1 VRCTGGSRST
11 GCDGSGERVTGRHA
25 HLTGLVLLT
34 GLVPTIAAV
43 SLLWRSGLEPT
54 ARHLLAVSLV
64 AIWLVL
70 VLVVRTRTRYH
81 LRTLSNLLAA
91 LREGDYSFR
100 ARQVSRADPFGEV
113 ITEVNLLAR
122 TLRQQRV
129 EDLEATS
136 LVRKVMAEID
146 VAVFAFDGSN
156 RLRQVNA
163 AGEELY
169 SGAIDLI
176 GKSAEDLGLENCLV
190 GSPAR
195 TVELEIGGSI
205 ARWEMRRGSFRQHG
219 RPNHLLVL
227 SDVSRALQAE
237 ESAAWKRL
245 IRVIGHELN
254 NSLAPITSL
263 AGSLERVVDQDP
275 LPEDW
280 RSDLGSGLQVIAS
293 RVEALNRFMGDC
305 SRLAKLPHPT
315 ISPVNIVTS
324 IRNVVKLEK
333 RVTVVIEDGPP
344 AMVEGDQDQLEQVM
358 INLLRNAVEASQETD
373 GEVRIRWR
381 SEAGFVEVVI
391 SDEGP
396 GLPDSVNLF
405 VPFFTTKPSGSGIGL
420 FLSRQ
425 IAEAHGGSVSVRNHE
440 HGPGCDATLRIPATR
455 VDPTSDLG
463 KRSHL
468 TQGIH

>member
-1 VRCTGGSRST
+1 MTKRHGGL
-11 GCDGSGERVTGRHA
+11 A
-25 HLTGLVLLT
+25 GLVLLT
-34 GLVPTIAAV
+34 GLIPTIAAGY
-43 SLLWRSGLEPT
+43 LIWRSGLPPT
-54 ARHLLAVSLV
+54 SRYFLVGSLV
-64 AIWLVL
+64 ATWLLLVL
-70 VLVVRTRTRYH
+70 ILRTRTRYH

-113 ITEVNLLAR
+113 ITEVNLLAQ

-136 LVRKVMAEID
+136 LVREVMAEID
-146 VAVFAFDGSN
+146 VAVFAFDASN

-163 AGEELY
+163 AGEELFRDA
-169 SGAIDLI
+169 SDLV
-176 GKSAEDLGLENCLV
+176 GKSASALGLAGCLV
-190 GSPAR
+190 GPPAR
-195 TVELEIGGSI
+195 TVELEIYGSKG
-205 ARWEMRRGSFRQHG
+205 RWEMRRGSFRQHG

-237 ESAAWKRL
+237 ELEAWKRL

-305 SRLAKLPHPT
+305 SRLAKLPDPT

-324 IRNVVKLEK
+324 IHNVAKLEK
-333 RVTVVIEDGPP
+333 RLSVIVDAGPP
-344 AMVEGDQDQLEQVM
+344 TMVDGDQDQLEQVM
-358 INLLRNAVEASQETD
+358 INLLKNAVEASLETN
-373 GEVRIRWR
+373 GEVRIRWET
-381 SEAGFVEVVI
+381 EAGFVKVVI
-391 SDEGP
+391 RDDGP
-396 GLPDSVNLF
+396 GLPDSANLF

-425 IAEAHGGSVSVRNHE
+425 IAEAHGGSVTVRNRE
-440 HGPGCDATLRIPATR
+440 NTRGCEAILQIPATN
-455 VDPTSDLG
+455 D
-463 KRSHL
+463 
-468 TQGIH
+468 

>member
-1 VRCTGGSRST
+1 MTK
-11 GCDGSGERVTGRHA
+11 RHG
-25 HLTGLVLLT
+25 HLTSLVLLT
-34 GLVPTIAAV
+34 GLVPTIAAGFLIWRAGLQPTTRY
-43 SLLWRSGLEPT
+43 LLVGI
-54 ARHLLAVSLV
+54 LV

-100 ARQVSRADPFGEV
+100 ARQLSRADPFGEV

-122 TLRQQRV
+122 ALRQQRV

-163 AGEELY
+163 AGEELFRGE
-169 SGAIDLI
+169 SILI
-176 GKSAEDLGLENCLV
+176 GKSASDLGLADCLV
-190 GSPAR
+190 GPPAR
-195 TVELEIGGSI
+195 TVELEIGGSEG
-205 ARWEMRRGSFRQHG
+205 RWELRRGSFREHG
-219 RPNHLLVL
+219 RPNQLLVL
-227 SDVSRALQAE
+227 SDVSRTLQAE
-237 ESAAWKRL
+237 ELAAWKRL

-280 RSDLGSGLQVIAS
+280 RSDLGSGLQVISS

-305 SRLAKLPHPT
+305 SRLAKLPDPKIT
-315 ISPVNIVTS
+315 PVNIVTS
-324 IRNVVKLEK
+324 IHNVAKLEK
-333 RVTVVIEDGPP
+333 QLTVVVEEGPS
-344 AMVEGDQDQLEQVM
+344 AMVDGDQDQLEQVM
-358 INLLRNAVEASQETD
+358 INLLKNAVEASQETD
-373 GEVRIRWR
+373 GEVRIRWE
-381 SEAGFVEVVI
+381 SEAGFVKVII

-425 IAEAHGGSVSVRNHE
+425 IAEAHGGSVTVRNRE
-440 HGPGCDATLRIPATR
+440 HGQGCEAILRVPETM
-455 VDPTSDLG
+455 G
-463 KRSHL
+463 
-468 TQGIH
+468 

>member
-1 VRCTGGSRST
+1 MTKRH
-11 GCDGSGERVTGRHA
+11 GR
-25 HLTGLVLLT
+25 LTSFVLLT
-34 GLVPTIAAV
+34 GLIPTIAAAYLV
-43 SLLWRSGLEPT
+43 WRSGLQPT
-54 ARHLLAVSLV
+54 TRYLIVGALV
-64 AIWLVL
+64 ALWLGL

-136 LVRKVMAEID
+136 LVREVMAEID
-146 VAVFAFDGSN
+146 VAVFAFDASN

-163 AGEELY
+163 AGEELFRDP
-169 SGAIDLI
+169 SALV
-176 GKSAEDLGLENCLV
+176 GKSASDLGLADCLT
-190 GSPAR
+190 GLPAR
-195 TVELEIGGSI
+195 TVELEIDGSKG
-205 ARWEMRRGSFRQHG
+205 RWEMRRGSFRQHG

-237 ESAAWKRL
+237 ELAAWKRL

-263 AGSLERVVDQDP
+263 AGSLERVVDQNP

-305 SRLAKLPHPT
+305 SCLAKLPDPK
-315 ISPVNIVTS
+315 ISPVDIGTC
-324 IRNVVKLEK
+324 IQNVARLEK
-333 RVTVVIEDGPP
+333 RLAVSVDDGPP
-344 AMVEGDQDQLEQVM
+344 IMVNGDQDQLEQVL
-358 INLLRNAVEASQETD
+358 INLLKNAVEASLETN
-373 GEVRIRWR
+373 GEVRIHWR
-381 SEAGFVEVVI
+381 SEGGFAEVVVR
-391 SDEGP
+391 DEGP

-405 VPFFTTKPSGSGIGL
+405 VPFFTTKPDGSGIGL

-425 IAEAHGGSVSVRNHE
+425 IAEAHGGSVSVRNRE
-440 HGPGCDATLRIPATR
+440 DSRGCEAILRVPETT
-455 VDPTSDLG
+455 D
-463 KRSHL
+463 
-468 TQGIH
+468 